1 MTPSARVQAAIDILD
16 EVFEAIRQDGP
27 AADVSVA
34 RYFRSRRYAGS
45 KDRAAVREL
54 VYTALRQAPMAQ
66 GATGRKAVLGQNG
79 AEIKALFG
87 VPEPHAPAAIA
98 ADEMQAALDWQAQEN
113 PFMASLA
120 PDSALLAALQ
130 SRAPLD
136 LRVNTLKAT
145 RADVLAELADYGA
158 APTPLSPFGIRIQA
172 PFNIEQHSAYLEGR
186 VDIQD
191 DGSQMVALSC
201 HAKPGD
207 TVIDL
212 CAGGGGKALALAA
225 LMQNK
230 GLIIASDISAD
241 RLTRIAPRAA
251 RMGVATI
258 RLASPNGL
266 RAGADVVLVDAP
278 CTGAGTW
285 RRNPESRLR
294 LTPAYLER
302 MLALQTTVLERAAEL
317 VRGGGR
323 ITYAVCS
330 WIPAEGEAQVAA
342 FLRRHQGYKL
352 ISERLLRP
360 DIQGCD
366 GFFIAC
372 LEKLC

>member
-1 MTPSARVQAAIDILD
+1 LTPAARLQAAIDILD
-16 EVFEAIRQDGP
+16 EVFEAIRASGP
-27 AADVSVA
+27 AADVIVS

-45 KDRAAVREL
+45 KDRAAVRDH
-54 VYTALRQAPMAQ
+54 VYAALRQAPTAD
-66 GATGRKAVLGQNG
+66 GATGRKAVLGQND
-79 AEIKALFG
+79 ANLLALFG
-87 VPEPHAPAAIA
+87 DSAAHAPAAIA
-98 ADEMQAALDWQAQEN
+98 AEELQTALQWQSQANA
-113 PFMASLA
+113 FMAALA
-120 PDSALLAALQ
+120 PDAALLAALQ
-130 SRAPLD
+130 RRAPLD

-145 RADVLAELADYGA
+145 REAVLEELADFGA
-158 APTPLSPFGIRIQA
+158 APTPLSPFGIRIDA
-172 PFNIEQHSAYLEGR
+172 PFNIEQHAAYLEGR

-191 DGSQMVALSC
+191 DGSQMVALAC

-212 CAGGGGKALALAA
+212 CAGGGGKSLALAA
-225 LMQNK
+225 LMQNQ
-230 GLIIASDISAD
+230 GLVIASDISAE
-241 RLTRIAPRAA
+241 RLTRIGPRTA
-251 RMGVATI
+251 RMGVEII

-266 RAGADVVLVDAP
+266 RAGADGVLVDAP

-294 LTPAYLER
+294 LTPAYLAQ
-302 MLALQTTVLERAAEL
+302 MQALQAMVLDRAAEL

-330 WIPAEGEAQVAA
+330 WIPAEGEAQITA
-342 FLRRHQGYKL
+342 FLARHPGYRL
-352 ISERLLRP
+352 TSQSLLRP
-360 DIQGCD
+360 DLQGCD